1 MRAKLLTQAIIK
13 LLAGALIMGGLLFG
27 SAGTLAY
34 WNGWLLLEILF
45 APMLIVG
52 AVLLVKSP
60 ALLAKR
66 LQSKERQ
73 KEQSAVV
80 KASAVMFLCG
90 FAAAGLQYR
99 CGWLLLPR
107 WVSLAAAAVF
117 LAGYLL
123 YAEVLR
129 ENAWLSRT
137 VEVQAGQ
144 TLVDTG
150 LYALVRHP
158 MYSATLLLFLSM
170 PLVLGSWVAFLI
182 FLAYP
187 VLILQRI
194 RHEER
199 LLVQELP
206 GYCAYRQRVR
216 YRLIPFVW

>member
-1 MRAKLLTQAIIK
+1 MRKKLFAQALAK
-13 LLAGALIMGGLLFG
+13 LLAGALIMGALLFG

-45 APMLIVG
+45 VPMLLVG

-60 ALLAKR
+60 SLLEKR
-66 LQSKERQ
+66 LQAKERQ
-73 KEQSAVV
+73 QDQAAVV

-99 CGWLLLPR
+99 FRWLLLPR

-123 YAEVLR
+123 YARVLR
-129 ENAWLSRT
+129 ENPWLSRT
-137 VEVQAGQ
+137 VEVQNDQ
-144 TLVDTG
+144 TVVDTG

-158 MYSATLLLFLSM
+158 MYSATLLLFLAM
-170 PLVLGSWVAFLI
+170 PLVLGSWVAFAV

-187 VLILQRI
+187 VLILRRI
-194 RHEER
+194 RSEEA
-199 LLVQELP
+199 LLLRELP
-206 GYCAYRQRVR
+206 GYGDYCRRVPW
-216 YRLIPFVW
+216 RLIPFLW